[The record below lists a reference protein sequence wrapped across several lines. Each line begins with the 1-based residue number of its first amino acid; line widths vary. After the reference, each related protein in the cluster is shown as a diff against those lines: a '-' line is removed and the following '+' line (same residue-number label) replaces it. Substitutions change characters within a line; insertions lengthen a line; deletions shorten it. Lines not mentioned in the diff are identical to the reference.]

1 MHIFMSGVAT
11 ILICAAFGMADVA
24 SGAPIGRGGAFYGP
38 GGLHAGFHGHRGF
51 YGGLYPYSLFGY
63 PHSWYG
69 GYYPYSIY
77 VENEPDCDFVWAKRT
92 AKRKSVRGIWTCS

>member
-1 MHIFMSGVAT
+1 MHIFMSSVAAV
-11 ILICAAFGMADVA
+11 LICAAFGMADVA

-38 GGLHAGFHGHRGF
+38 GGLRAGLHGYRGF

-63 PHSWYG
+63 PHSSYG

-77 VENEPDCDFVWAKRT
+77 LDNEPDCDFVWAKRT